1 MSADLT
7 GTFGQYKPEC
17 SFFVVLFL
25 FLFFSK
31 VIYLAAMVIH
41 CT

>member
-7 GTFGQYKPEC
+7 GTFGQFKLEC

-25 FLFFSK
+25 FFSK
-31 VIYLAAMVIH
+31 IIYLAAMVIH